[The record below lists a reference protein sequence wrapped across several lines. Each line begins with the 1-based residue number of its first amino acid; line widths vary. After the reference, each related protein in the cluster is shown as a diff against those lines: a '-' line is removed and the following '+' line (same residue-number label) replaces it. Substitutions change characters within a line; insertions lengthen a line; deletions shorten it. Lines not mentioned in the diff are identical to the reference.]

1 MSSELIPLAEAAQ
14 RLGVSVDKL
23 TEMRSNNEIFGY
35 RDGSSWKF
43 KLSELERVAD
53 ELGVTLG
60 AAGAPEAVL
69 EESDDEFS
77 LSDSDGSSGLISDL
91 DTPVESDKDEVVGLD
106 GDDGLSLADSGEISL
121 VDSGELNLAD
131 SGELSFAESDIS
143 LATKI
148 GSEDGKVKD
157 PSASDDLM
165 LVDEDLFDDDSAL
178 SLQDSAG
185 ISDGSELGSDF
196 ADSSD
201 IIVADSD
208 SDAPGS
214 SSDVVLDEDD
224 LVVAGGDDDFA
235 LSDDDILSLDGDA
248 NSQDATEALGGVDD
262 FDLAPT
268 GDSFDDQSSSSQII
282 ALDESEIIDDSS
294 GIGGLDGASGDLF
307 DGSDEMGG
315 AAPIDPFDEAGGF
328 DEGQND
334 GMVMMV
340 PESSYSI
347 WQLTSLSLALCL
359 VGLLFLCTISLIQNM
374 WLPDN
379 TASTTTFANWLAE
392 LMDFDS

>member
-1 MSSELIPLAEAAQ
+1 
-14 RLGVSVDKL
+14 
-23 TEMRSNNEIFGY
+23 
-35 RDGSSWKF
+35 
-43 KLSELERVAD
+43 
-53 ELGVTLG
+53 LG

-91 DTPVESDKDEVVGLD
+91 DTPVESAKDEVSGLD

-121 VDSGELNLAD
+121 ADSGELNLAD

-224 LVVAGGDDDFA
+224 LVVAGSGDDDFA

-262 FDLAPT
+262 FELAPT

-294 GIGGLDGASGDLF
+294 GIADLGGASGDLF
-307 DGSDEMGG
+307 DGSDELGG

-328 DEGQND
+328 DENQND

-340 PESSYSI
+340 PESNYSI
-347 WQLTSLSLALCL
+347 WQLASLSLALSL
-359 VGLLFLCTISLIQNM
+359 VGLLFICSISLVQNM
-374 WLPDN
+374 WLPDD